1 MQKVLRCVQ
10 PSTSRV
16 LVSGGVVRTERPES
30 FSLVAKRRII
40 PYHKGIERN
49 YAKILTEKLDDPSK
63 HDLLTEEE
71 HKLLNG
77 IEVMKQDQNL
87 AKADR
92 EG

>member
-1 MQKVLRCVQ
+1 MSSLPHLVYWYQKGWSEQ
-10 PSTSRV
+10 KDFKA
-16 LVSGGVVRTERPES
+16 
-30 FSLVAKRRII
+30 FSLVAKRRIV
-40 PYHKGIERN
+40 PYHEGIERN
-49 YAKILTEKLDDPSK
+49 YDKILAEKLDGPSK

-77 IEVMKQDQNL
+77 IELMKQDQNL